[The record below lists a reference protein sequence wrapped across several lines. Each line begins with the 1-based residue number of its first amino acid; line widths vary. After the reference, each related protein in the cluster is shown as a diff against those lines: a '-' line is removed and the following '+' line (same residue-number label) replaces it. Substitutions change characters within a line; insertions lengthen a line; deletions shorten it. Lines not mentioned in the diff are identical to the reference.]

1 MSNVYRSLAKAS
13 FYVMRVLVRRR
24 IRVEVGGGSMKHF
37 KILFAF
43 LVMLVVT
50 TPVDA
55 QTKRIAVAYSAISAT
70 QSAFYLAKDA
80 KLFEK
85 HGLYVDPVYVAGGS
99 RVSQAVIAG
108 EFTVALAGGNIVN
121 ADLAG
126 ADIVVIGGVVNVPS
140 FYLFVQPSIKGKEEL
155 RGKTFG
161 DYTLWRLYG
170 FHFALFAK
178 KVGN

>member
-13 FYVMRVLVRRR
+13 FYVMKTRVRRR
-24 IRVEVGGGSMKHF
+24 IRVEVGRGSMKHF

-50 TPVDA
+50 APVEA

-70 QSAFYLAKDA
+70 QSAFYLAKDD
-80 KLFEK
+80 KLLET

-99 RVSQAVIAG
+99 RVSQAVISG
-108 EFTVALAGGNIVN
+108 EFTVPLAGGKIVN
-121 ADLAG
+121 ADLGG

-140 FYLFVQPSIKGKEEL
+140 FYLFVQPSIKGQEHL
-155 RGKTFG
+155 RGNA
-161 DYTLWRLYG
+161 LWVTRYG
-170 FHFALFAK
+170 ASTDFT
-178 KVGN
+178 